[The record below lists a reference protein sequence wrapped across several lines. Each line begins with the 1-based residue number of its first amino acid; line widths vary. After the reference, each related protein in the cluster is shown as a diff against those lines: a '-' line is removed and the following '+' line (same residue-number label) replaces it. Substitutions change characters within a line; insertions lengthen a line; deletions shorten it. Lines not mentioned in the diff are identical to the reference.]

1 MGRFYH
7 GGDFLRWMGA
17 NRPYGGDFTIWY
29 SLLGGDVAI
38 LDGDSARGRIYHV
51 TPAFSLPAKEKAVID
66 MYNDTPE
73 DIHVTNLRF
82 IFQEY
87 DAQKETY
94 SM

>member
-38 LDGDSARGRIYHV
+38 LDGDSARGEDLPCDTGSALKPCASV
-51 TPAFSLPAKEKAVID
+51 SLHF
-66 MYNDTPE
+66 DTQVQA
-73 DIHVTNLRF
+73 D
-82 IFQEY
+82 
-87 DAQKETY
+87 
-94 SM
+94 